1 MHSLKWCG
9 DREIWIMNWKQLIC
23 MWCGI
28 AAICGLGWL
37 GLYVEHFAYMGYKGF
52 FFRAFFV
59 ALVTGGLIVTF
70 RDKKA
75 TKPKDERKQ

>member
-1 MHSLKWCG
+1 
-9 DREIWIMNWKQLIC
+9 MNRKQLVF
-23 MWCGI
+23 MWLGI
-28 AAICGLGWL
+28 AAICVLGWL

-70 RDKKA
+70 RDKK
-75 TKPKDERKQ
+75 PKD